1 MRKPVSLKQVR
12 RWLSAGLLFAIGA
25 CAPQSP
31 ASLPTAQLSS
41 PVATQAVAATNT
53 SAAQPT
59 AATEPFSYTVEPGD
73 TLSSIA
79 ARFGLRPET
88 VLWANQDLLHD
99 IPDFLMEGMQLLIL
113 PRDGIYHQAGGGDSV
128 SSLANFF
135 NASMDDIIAWPGNQ
149 LDPTNPQVFIG
160 QWLLI
165 PEGQRGLRRRL
176 MPNLPASAM
185 AVSSEEF
192 GNGACPQNSSLRT
205 ETSGQYAWPVAGRSV
220 AAEGY
225 WSGHQAADLAVEIG
239 EPVLAADGGVV
250 VYSGWSNLGYGLMV
264 MLDHGNGDYTLYG
277 GLGAATAVCGS
288 AVAQGQP
295 IGLGGVIGHPAG
307 TFVHF
312 EIRRG
317 AEFLDPLEVLDS
329 E

>member
-1 MRKPVSLKQVR
+1 MSKSVFSKQVR
-12 RWLSAGLLFAIGA
+12 RWLFAGLLFAVGA
-25 CAPQSP
+25 CVAPP
-31 ASLPTAQLSS
+31 TAELPTAQLSS
-41 PVATQAVAATNT
+41 PAATEAPVATSTLAP
-53 SAAQPT
+53 QPT
-59 AATEPFSYTVEPGD
+59 AATEPFTYTVGSGD

-88 VLWANQDLLHD
+88 VLWANHDLLHD
-99 IPDFLMEGMQLLIL
+99 IPDFLMEDMQLLIL
-113 PRDGIYHQAGGGDSV
+113 PRDGIYHQAGGGDSA

-135 NASMDDIIAWPGNQ
+135 NASMDDIIAWPANG
-149 LDPTNPQVFIG
+149 LDPQNPQVFIG

-165 PEGQRGLRRRL
+165 PEGQRGLRRRI
-176 MPNLPASAM
+176 MPNLPAGAM
-185 AVSSEEF
+185 AVASEEY
-192 GNGACPQNSSLRT
+192 GNGACPQNSGLAGQGT
-205 ETSGQYAWPVAGRSV
+205 GQYAWPVAGRSL

-225 WSGHQAADLAVEIG
+225 WSGHQAVDLAVEIG
-239 EPVLAADGGVV
+239 EPVLAADAGVV

-295 IGLGGVIGHPAG
+295 VGLGGVIGHPAG

-317 AEFLDPLEVLDS
+317 PEFLNPLDVLP
-329 E
+329 